1 MDKIATQ
8 ILDPI
13 VILIQQHIVQLL
25 KDFMPQVEPIAL
37 VPMDEDATMIM
48 DKYVTQLTIMLGVTF
63 LTIHKAAFLKMV
75 KNALI

>member
-1 MDKIATQ
+1 MDKIVTQ

-13 VILIQQHIVQLL
+13 VILILQHIVRFF
-25 KDFMPQVEPIAL
+25 KDYMPQVELIAL
-37 VPMDEDATMIM
+37 VQMEEDATMIM
-48 DKYVTQLTIMLGVTF
+48 DKYVTQLTIMLGVIF

>member
-1 MDKIATQ
+1 MAKIATQ

-13 VILIQQHIVQLL
+13 VILILQHIVQLL

-37 VPMDEDATMIM
+37 VQMEEDATMIM
-48 DKYVTQLTIMLGVTF
+48 DKYVTQLTIMLGAIF